1 MAKNETISVTYLD
14 LMTGEKLLLQR
25 ARLILPYLVR
35 QAKAGRPIYYSDLT
49 DETGIPNPRNLN
61 YPLGAIGN
69 GLISLGKK
77 LDLEIPPIQCL
88 VINKVTNL
96 PGEGI
101 GWFISESEF
110 KKLGKSRKTELIKF
124 HLTKIF
130 TFPHWNRV
138 LDALNLNEINIDI
151 SSLIEKAKAGG
162 YGGGES
168 QSHKTFK
175 EALAKRPK
183 LLGLNTG
190 QGQLEYRLPSA
201 DCIDV
206 LFTFKG
212 QLIAVEAKSIISA
225 DDDILR
231 GLFQCIKYKHL
242 IEAEQIIKNLEPN
255 SRVILAME
263 GKFPAKLLAIKNM
276 LGIEVFEKIHI

>member
-14 LMTGEKLLLQR
+14 LISGEKLLLQR

-35 QAKAGRPIYYSDLT
+35 QAKAGRLIYYSDLT
-49 DETGIPNPRNLN
+49 AETGIPNPRNLN
-61 YPLGAIGN
+61 YPLGAVGN

-77 LDLEIPPIQCL
+77 LDMEIPPIQCL
-88 VINKVTNL
+88 VINKATKL

-101 GWFISESEF
+101 GWFISQSEF
-110 KKLGKSRKTELIKF
+110 KKLSRSRRTELIKF
-124 HLTKIF
+124 QLTKIF
-130 TFPHWNRV
+130 AFPHWNRV
-138 LDALNLNEINIDI
+138 LDELNLKEINNDF
-151 SSLIEKAKAGG
+151 STLIEKAKAGG

-168 QSHKTFK
+168 QSHRTFK
-175 EALAKRPK
+175 EALAKNPK
-183 LLGLNTG
+183 LLRLNTA
-190 QGQLEYRLPSA
+190 QGELEYRLPSA

-206 LFTFKG
+206 LFTNNG

-242 IEAEQIIKNLEPN
+242 IEAEQIITNREPN
-255 SRVILAME
+255 SRVILALQ
-263 GKFPAKLLAIKNM
+263 GKFPTKLLAIKNM
-276 LGIEVFEKIHI
+276 LDIEVFEKIQI